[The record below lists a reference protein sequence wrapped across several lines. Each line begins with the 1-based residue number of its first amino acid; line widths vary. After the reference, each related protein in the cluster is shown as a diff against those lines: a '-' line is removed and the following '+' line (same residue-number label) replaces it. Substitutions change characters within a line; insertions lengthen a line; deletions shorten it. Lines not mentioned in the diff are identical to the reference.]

1 MAKKHLP
8 DRLSAV
14 STKRTN
20 WWLHPSPE
28 EGVFPQPQ
36 WECWRLSQRRS
47 LELTKPHDVH
57 MLSMLLSLLH
67 WIPYTSHCVNSFS
80 LLKKK
85 MYTMNWSSAH
95 VGHFLHDLV
104 CQWLQLCACSLQ
116 RYRSSVDSSGLVC
129 LCTPKHGLMWSEHP
143 SGRKHLEVSQESPSS
158 GRKHRAWF
166 HTQTVPY
173 KKTKARVSK
182 RIQTALTSAENRYLT
197 LIPRK

>member
-1 MAKKHLP
+1 
-8 DRLSAV
+8 
-14 STKRTN
+14 
-20 WWLHPSPE
+20 
-28 EGVFPQPQ
+28 
-36 WECWRLSQRRS
+36 
-47 LELTKPHDVH
+47 
-57 MLSMLLSLLH
+57 
-67 WIPYTSHCVNSFS
+67 
-80 LLKKK
+80 
-85 MYTMNWSSAH
+85 MNWSSAH

-129 LCTPKHGLMWSEHP
+129 LCIPKHGLMWSEHP

-182 RIQTALTSAENRYLT
+182 RIQTALTSAEKKIFNTYPSKIIVLLSSKVCTKRASKILYHVFVKLFHKGCRDNSYEILIFLIFYFIYFRVNRAHPNSTQGMACWTECVARGEQLY
-197 LIPRK
+197 